1 MTGSAVRS
9 VGGASRG
16 WGGVEAP
23 PARHLRV
30 LPPVPAA
37 YAVPPGRRAPVR
49 DGAAA
54 PAVAPRGSS
63 HLDGRPGVA
72 PPPLRLTARGRRLVV
87 VLAVA
92 LVVGLV
98 ALGEA
103 VMGGGDGLE
112 LMGTASVVVEPGDTL
127 WSVAGGVA
135 GDRDVREVVDEI
147 QTLNGL
153 RSADL
158 VPGQVLALP

>member
-1 MTGSAVRS
+1 M
-9 VGGASRG
+9 
-16 WGGVEAP
+16 
-23 PARHLRV
+23 
-30 LPPVPAA
+30 
-37 YAVPPGRRAPVR
+37 
-49 DGAAA
+49 
-54 PAVAPRGSS
+54 
-63 HLDGRPGVA
+63 
-72 PPPLRLTARGRRLVV
+72 

-103 VMGGGDGLE
+103 VMGGGGDGLE
-112 LMGTASVVVEPGDTL
+112 LMGTASVVVESGDTL
-127 WSVAGGVA
+127 WSIAGGVA